1 METCCS
7 PLDFLH
13 HPSSLP
19 SVKRDSYSK
28 FGIILTIIFLLLY
41 AVFEVFK
48 IINYSSD
55 YTVSYSQDFQKT
67 NTKINKNVTFGF
79 KLGEGNLNEYF
90 KLEFYDSSNNIIEN
104 NISKICDSNLNEIK
118 GNKTSKNNYICFIDY
133 PIIGSNRTNHI
144 LKARIIYEGEK
155 QQIKERIPLFVKF
168 IEPTIKHDNSEP
180 FDYSELY
187 EMVYFY
193 DMDSVISYRKY
204 IKIIDYK
211 TKGFVSDYED
221 NSAYLDDNEDL
232 SKTNATIDETVLG
245 SFRFILS
252 KKKDIFERKYVG
264 IIEYFLSVVI
274 SNFISMKGFFELL
287 TMILVNPLDNLRIF
301 ISLNKKKP
309 TLFNDT
315 SDLINDYWQK
325 KENNI
330 DDIKNDIKKDY
341 SCGEKFK
348 LFWKCCRKKEKKYLI
363 AIDDFVGDKLIISG
377 TLERTIINDIKYS
390 KMKEKIKSKIIP
402 QEYKD
407 REYEYLVTE
416 LHDEF
421 PDYEEEEIKVKIKE
435 ILEEQKKE
443 KKNNG

>member
-1 METCCS
+1 
-7 PLDFLH
+7 
-13 HPSSLP
+13 
-19 SVKRDSYSK
+19 
-28 FGIILTIIFLLLY
+28 
-41 AVFEVFK
+41 
-48 IINYSSD
+48 
-55 YTVSYSQDFQKT
+55 
-67 NTKINKNVTFGF
+67 
-79 KLGEGNLNEYF
+79 
-90 KLEFYDSSNNIIEN
+90 
-104 NISKICDSNLNEIK
+104 
-118 GNKTSKNNYICFIDY
+118 
-133 PIIGSNRTNHI
+133 
-144 LKARIIYEGEK
+144 
-155 QQIKERIPLFVKF
+155 
-168 IEPTIKHDNSEP
+168 
-180 FDYSELY
+180 
-187 EMVYFY
+187 MVYFY

-211 TKGFVSDYED
+211 TKGFIYDYED